1 MSTSNSFR
9 ENIQAHRDAGTC
21 YICGK
26 PVAAGES
33 HHGATGAHWV
43 CHKAEEEET
52 ARIIARGNAAIAN
65 LSLKK
70 RKRPEGEG
78 ATATKAKA
86 LAVTALEEALGTT
99 IYDITLWNQQG
110 AYRGKHWDLD
120 TWGMTFRFEQS
131 GHEFGGSASALA
143 TMTQC
148 VKYQKLVATP
158 DGSVAFSFF
167 LGTQN
172 NEAACS

>member
-1 MSTSNSFR
+1 MGTSNSFR

-26 PVAAGES
+26 PVAEGES
-33 HHGATGAHWV
+33 HHGATGAHWG

-52 ARIIARGNAAIAN
+52 AKIIARGDAAIA
-65 LSLKK
+65 SLGLK
-70 RKRPEGEG
+70 RKRRSEGEG

-86 LAVTALEEALGTT
+86 LAVVAIEEALSTK

-110 AYRGKHWDLD
+110 VYRGPRWDLD
-120 TWGMTFRFEQS
+120 VWGLNFSFEQN
-131 GHEFGGSASALA
+131 GHKIGGSASALA

-148 VKYQKLVATP
+148 VKCRKLVATP
-158 DGSVAFSFF
+158 DGFGAFSFF
-167 LGTQN
+167 LGT
-172 NEAACS
+172 EAK